1 MVSNFFAILS
11 HGSQLLN
18 IRKLNSSSIIMQS
31 FLHRHLN
38 IGAKGQRRSLFS
50 CCSADSVSPR
60 LKAEPLK
67 PSPVSSSF
75 LASLGLF
82 AIGAFS
88 IGALAIGAVA
98 IGRLALGKLV
108 IGKGRIDKLEIG
120 ELHVAH
126 CECGENKDTEEPCCQ
141 K

>member
-1 MVSNFFAILS
+1 MGSNIFAILNY
-11 HGSQLLN
+11 GSQLPD
-18 IRKLNSSSIIMQS
+18 IRKSNSSCIIMQS

-38 IGAKGQRRSLFS
+38 IGAKGHRRSAFS
-50 CCSADSVSPR
+50 CCSVDYVSPS

-75 LASLGLF
+75 MASLGLF
-82 AIGAFS
+82 AIGALS

-108 IGKGRIDKLEIG
+108 IGKGRIGQLEIG
-120 ELHVAH
+120 KLLVAH
-126 CECGENKDTEEPCCQ
+126 CECGGKKGTEESCCQ

>member
-1 MVSNFFAILS
+1 MVVVAPAS
-11 HGSQLLN
+11 
-18 IRKLNSSSIIMQS
+18 NSSSIIMQS

-38 IGAKGQRRSLFS
+38 IGAKGQKGSAFS
-50 CCSADSVSPR
+50 CCGSDSVSSR

-67 PSPVSSSF
+67 PSLVSSSL

-108 IGKGRIDKLEIG
+108 IGKARIGELEIG
-120 ELHVAH
+120 KLRVAH
-126 CECGENKDTEEPCCQ
+126 CECDCEGSKSAEEPCSV

>member
-1 MVSNFFAILS
+1 MVSNFFAILN
-11 HGSQLLN
+11 HGSQLSDIGKSNL
-18 IRKLNSSSIIMQS
+18 SCIIMQS
-31 FLHRHLN
+31 FLHRHPN

-50 CCSADSVSPR
+50 CCGSDSVSPS
-60 LKAEPLK
+60 LKAKPLK
-67 PSPVSSSF
+67 PSRVSSSF

-126 CECGENKDTEEPCCQ
+126 CECGENKGTEEPCCQ